1 MEEKIVKKVQRN
13 NHLTHLAN
21 VAPLIVIA
29 YGIQCW
35 LIATFFP
42 DQKLSHFAMP
52 LALSLVIMM
61 GALVVYDTFGKFN
74 MYESYMHLSFGPLNK
89 IVHYNDIEEVE
100 ILDPEAS
107 FTNIII
113 RMKNDKYKLVY
124 FVDDAVAIKEIVDNF
139 SKESDDSQE
148 PPLDMVA

>member
-1 MEEKIVKKVQRN
+1 MEEKLIKKIERS
-13 NHLTHLAN
+13 NHLTHLVN

-61 GALVVYDTFGKFN
+61 AALVIYDTYGKFN
-74 MYESYMHLSFGPLNK
+74 MYESYMHLSFGPLSK
-89 IVHYNDIEEVE
+89 TVYYKDIEDVEV
-100 ILDPEAS
+100 LDPNAS

-113 RMKNDKYKLVY
+113 RMKDKKYKLVY
-124 FVDDAVAIKEIVDNF
+124 FVDDAVEIKEIVENY
-139 SKESDDSQE
+139 SKENDDSQI
-148 PPLDMVA
+148 PPLDMAA